1 MRWIKKAEGKIEGLF
16 STPDVNSFETT
27 PRESLNFT
35 LEGIPGDRH
44 AGFFRASGGR
54 EKKEY
59 HPGTVIRNNRQWSAL
74 SVEELQ
80 MIAERMQ
87 LNELNAG
94 LTGANLLI
102 SGLSDFTHTPSLSL
116 LKINGD
122 QGAVLV
128 VYGENKPCLHPHKLM
143 EERTGKKIETPF
155 TKAAA
160 SCRGLVGWVE
170 KAGEARIG
178 DAVELFI
185 PESNL

>member
-1 MRWIKKAEGKIEGLF
+1 MRWIKKAEGKIQGLF

-27 PRESLNFT
+27 LRESLNFT

-59 HPGTVIRNNRQWSAL
+59 RPGTTIRNNRQWSAL

-80 MIAERMQ
+80 TIAARMQ
-87 LNELNAG
+87 LSELNAG

-102 SGLSDFTHTPSLSL
+102 SGLIDFTRTPSLSL
-116 LKINGD
+116 LKINGSH
-122 QGAVLV
+122 GPVLV
-128 VYGENKPCLHPHKLM
+128 VYGENKPCMHPHKLM
-143 EERTGKKIETPF
+143 EEKTGKKIATPF

-170 KAGEARIG
+170 KAGEARTG
-178 DAVELFI
+178 DPVELWI
-185 PESNL
+185 PVSGE